1 MVHKLRYILQDISHR
16 GAHIGRDIEINIKT
30 SENMSLNFKQN
41 VLPDNTTEIG
51 KTLGVV
57 EVKEDV
63 ISVLLDITI
72 IEHDKLFNDVGN
84 QSQKIIFDTRKDTA
98 IINTIIVAVS
108 ERRWFFWKE
117 KAYFTLTFVTKI
129 ETESGA
135 PVPTVDNPK
144 WTGNFRDDTDQM
156 ILARI
161 LFAEMRNTLIP
172 DKARY
177 AVASVIRNRV
187 NDTRWAN
194 SYVEVII
201 KDKQFSAL
209 NEG

>member
-72 IEHDKLFNDVGN
+72 IEHDKFFN
-84 QSQKIIFDTRKDTA
+84 QA
-98 IINTIIVAVS
+98 I
-108 ERRWFFWKE
+108 
-117 KAYFTLTFVTKI
+117 
-129 ETESGA
+129 
-135 PVPTVDNPK
+135 D
-144 WTGNFRDDTDQM
+144 
-156 ILARI
+156 
-161 LFAEMRNTLIP
+161 
-172 DKARY
+172 
-177 AVASVIRNRV
+177 
-187 NDTRWAN
+187 
-194 SYVEVII
+194 
-201 KDKQFSAL
+201 
-209 NEG
+209 